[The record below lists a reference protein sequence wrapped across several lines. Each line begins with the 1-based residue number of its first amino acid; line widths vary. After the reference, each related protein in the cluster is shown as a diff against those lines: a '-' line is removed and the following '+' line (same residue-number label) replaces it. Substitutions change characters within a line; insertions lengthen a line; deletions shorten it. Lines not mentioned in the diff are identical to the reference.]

1 MASPRKNFE
10 ARKDPNIDIVD
21 DTHFLRSV
29 DCPIDVL
36 WVTEKAQDIIELN
49 TVETEQEN

>member
-29 DCPIDVL
+29 DCPIHVL
-36 WVTEKAQDIIELN
+36 WDKEKDQEIIELN
-49 TVETEQEN
+49 TVDTEQEN